1 MRLQVNQLR
10 TAKAARSRLPGT
22 HSPQSLRGEGYTAS
36 TVPQQSAETAA
47 RTPGRLRPE
56 RLLGLSRPRA
66 APADAVGS
74 VSRRERA
81 SEREREMHCPVCTA
95 RCGFRV
101 PHRGRTE
108 DAESVRGPRTRARI
122 SGPQVEDPALRP
134 LFRPRA
140 VHNLILS
147 AGHAGTR
154 RAARVR
160 RAIPHRLNVATLNVC
175 YMVK

>member
-1 MRLQVNQLR
+1 
-10 TAKAARSRLPGT
+10 
-22 HSPQSLRGEGYTAS
+22 
-36 TVPQQSAETAA
+36 
-47 RTPGRLRPE
+47 
-56 RLLGLSRPRA
+56 
-66 APADAVGS
+66 
-74 VSRRERA
+74 
-81 SEREREMHCPVCTA
+81 MHCPVCTA